1 MVAEILAGLALVN
14 SAVKGIKSAIG
25 TAKDVSQ
32 IADQIDDLFKGRE
45 EVKQQAHPIIG
56 KWDKLLNKTLG
67 SSADKFSI
75 GAIAKETIEEKLAQ
89 EQMLKV
95 KRMINI
101 RFGAS
106 TWDTILEER
115 RKRIIEHEKQLEAEQ
130 EEKDEFRR
138 KIYKALEWVLG
149 ILVLAG
155 SLLALVVYIN
165 WVKK

>member
-1 MVAEILAGLALVN
+1 MLYRRIKHVN
-14 SAVKGIKSAIG
+14 KNKNIHPFGPVWSNDVNESRVFRVSYRRLKGK
-25 TAKDVSQ
+25 
-32 IADQIDDLFKGRE
+32 E
-45 EVKQQAHPIIG
+45 EVNHQAHHIIG
-56 KWDKLLNKTLG
+56 KWNSLLNKTLG
-67 SSADKFSI
+67 STADKCSI
-75 GAIAKETIEEKLAQ
+75 GAIAKETIEEKLAE

-95 KRMINI
+95 KRLINI

-130 EEKDEFRR
+130 EEKDEVRR
-138 KIYKALEWVLG
+138 KIYNALEWVLG